1 MTKNNQPKLKDQ
13 VALVTGASSGI
24 GKAIAIALG
33 QEGARVMINYSR
45 NEKGARETLEA
56 IQGKGGEGMIFQAD
70 VSREEEVQAMFTEL
84 RKSFGPPDI
93 LVSNSGIQKDAPFL
107 EMSLGDWQKV
117 MDVNLTG
124 QFLCAREAARGFVKK
139 GIVKDTSVAAG
150 KIICISSIHDIV
162 PWAGHINYA
171 TAKGGLQMMMKT
183 MAQELAPHKIRVN
196 CISPGAIRT
205 PINKEVWED
214 EESKKELLKLIPYG
228 RLGEPEDVAK
238 AAVWL
243 ASDDS
248 DYVHGATLYIDGGAT
263 LYPGFIE
270 NG

>member
-1 MTKNNQPKLKDQ
+1 MKTTHQPKLKNQ

-33 QEGARVMINYSR
+33 EEGATVIINYNS
-45 NEKGARETLEA
+45 NEKGANEA
-56 IQGKGGEGMIFQAD
+56 LDAIKEKGGEGMIFQAD
-70 VSREEEVQAMFTEL
+70 VSKEKEVQAMFTEITKNFSSL
-84 RKSFGPPDI
+84 EI
-93 LVSNSGIQKDAPFL
+93 LISNSGIQKDAAFL
-107 EMSLGDWQKV
+107 EMSLADWQKV
-117 MDVNLTG
+117 IDINLTG
-124 QFLCAREAARGFVKK
+124 QFLCAREAARLFVKQ
-139 GIVKDTSVAAG
+139 GIVKEKSVAAG

-196 CISPGAIRT
+196 CISPGAIKT
-205 PINKEVWED
+205 PINKEVWDNEA
-214 EESKKELLKLIPYG
+214 SRKELIKLIPYG
-228 RLGEPEDVAK
+228 RIGEPEDVAK
-238 AAVWL
+238 VAAWL
-243 ASDDS
+243 ASDDA
-248 DYVHGATLYIDGGAT
+248 DYVHGATLYVDGGAT